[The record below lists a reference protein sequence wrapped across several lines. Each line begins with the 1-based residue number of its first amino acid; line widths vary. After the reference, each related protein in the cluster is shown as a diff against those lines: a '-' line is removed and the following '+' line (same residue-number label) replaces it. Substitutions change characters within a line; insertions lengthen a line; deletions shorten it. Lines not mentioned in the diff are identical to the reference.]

1 MESSCLLTV
10 SGITSNAI
18 GAYGF
23 GYVGITG
30 VNPFLMDGFTVTL
43 MKGLEYQMYGFGST
57 YQGPNHV
64 FMVDCETSILVV
76 DNLFCDLAVKVT
88 AGTRVGITGG
98 PQNLAQD
105 AMVRLPSNTTISWTV
120 NKEGESIY
128 GSTYAVGDCS
138 GVLVASP
145 PVTPPDWTDPVPDHA
160 VPDDAVPLESN
171 GQDVIRVVD
180 R

>member
-1 MESSCLLTV
+1 
-10 SGITSNAI
+10 
-18 GAYGF
+18 
-23 GYVGITG
+23 
-30 VNPFLMDGFTVTL
+30 
-43 MKGLEYQMYGFGST
+43 
-57 YQGPNHV
+57 
-64 FMVDCETSILVV
+64 MVDCETSILVV

-88 AGTRVGITGG
+88 VGTSVGITGG

-105 AMVRLPSNTTISWTV
+105 ATVRLPSHTTISWTV
-120 NKEGESIY
+120 NKEGESTY